1 MGRDLDTYTLRA
13 ELIKN
18 LIDVYSEVAPN
29 CLTARLAYEM
39 TVMHPARRFYITPKQ
54 AYQRINMYIKGKTEA
69 IDSLKPLQRQLYKDL
84 IATILSMQKH
94 ANYRNCGLMHLCRM
108 AVLQKA
114 PRFYITPKWFN
125 AILYM
130 YTHDLLDEHGRD
142 VRMIERAHKEGYNSW
157 ILNYNKKKKYIK

>member
-1 MGRDLDTYTLRA
+1 MGRDLETYTLRA
-13 ELIKN
+13 ELVQD
-18 LIDVYSEVAPN
+18 LINVYSEVAPN
-29 CLTARLAYEM
+29 CLTAQLAYQM

-84 IATILSMQKH
+84 ISTILSMQKH
-94 ANYRNCGLMHLCRM
+94 ANYRNCSLMRLCRM

-125 AILYM
+125 SILFM
-130 YTHDLLDEHGRD
+130 YTNGIMDEYGRD
-142 VRMIERAHKEGYNSW
+142 KRMVVRSQDENYKQKRAEYF
-157 ILNYNKKKKYIK
+157 KKKHYIR